1 MTMAIA
7 MTMTMTMT
15 MTMAMAMVIWLSA
28 LLGKISWTGKATQS
42 RSPTQIADC
51 TTPTL
56 SSYDQ
61 DDDYNYFL

>member
-1 MTMAIA
+1 MTMTIA

-15 MTMAMAMVIWLSA
+15 MTMVICLSA

-61 DDDYNYFL
+61 DDDYNYFLE